1 MLVADVARRRPLLSR
16 DACLPQL
23 GRSCLYLHD
32 ACVPA
37 RLGLAVCGD
46 GGGDEPDVVMAD
58 VVAAAANP
66 ELVGAF
72 DHVAFV
78 DPPFD
83 GGLFGAILAGAWRRP
98 PASRSLWGES

>member
-16 DACLPQL
+16 DACLSQL
-23 GRSCLYLHD
+23 GRSYLYLHG
-32 ACVPA
+32 ACVPS

-58 VVAAAANP
+58 AVVAAANP

-83 GGLFGAILAGAWRRP
+83 GGLFGAILAAWPPRPAFPSSGARVR
-98 PASRSLWGES
+98 